1 MLNSP
6 TSDQPTRRGRA
17 VWGPVL
23 NTNFAI
29 MDETEAHL
37 SQAAIISPS
46 NASIKSS
53 NELDLKFK
61 TEEGSDL
68 IPFPSP
74 SLDNDFFPV
83 KQLDKRLMSN
93 DEDDMLE
100 YKEETFEIE
109 HEVRIVSEPE
119 PKSPV
124 ILDTD
129 SPRQRSTSLKLEV
142 NDECS
147 ENGSLKNSMLSPF
160 NRSIDSRDGLL
171 KFDSDMD
178 NSFKR
183 QSISARYLMKTQLQK
198 QQSEQKSPPIK
209 VEPVKAS
216 LELSSSIDVIAPVKI
231 NSTATSA
238 QFGLNSTAQIAA
250 DMLKIRRK
258 SSVLNAIP
266 HSSTS
271 PSISSLGSSSNLTT
285 QQLYNHHTESSLNK
299 TKTKSTSNEA
309 SSSSS
314 SKSNHLSVVSASGM
328 KRSPSVNSLNES
340 SNKPKTEPKTK
351 TTPVKQQNLT
361 KNHSL
366 NVPGKNN
373 ANGNNSTDSDESSNL
388 KKAVS
393 MLSLYSK
400 NQTSTNQ
407 RQSSSSGSPKHT
419 NSTPNS
425 SSSSITAGST
435 LLPPKTVRQIK
446 QRSAERQLTSSIIT
460 ISSKASTPTT
470 QTNPIETFTEQSKHL
485 RKLSNSVQNLA
496 QASNLPPQPPP
507 RSPSKSP
514 QLDTSKNEP
523 ICKSKKSSTQ
533 ELKAKRVAE
542 TITSA
547 KMSELLIIDQIKRLD
562 SDQMSSSSSHN
573 GDYIESN
580 QLDNDDNPNHQSN
593 QFQTSS
599 NSLTSSSSSSCSL
612 FENMNQGS
620 SINNDIH
627 LETSSNLNQTLT
639 KLDELGNSNEN
650 KLNKNELKL
659 NLNKSADL
667 SRPTELDFNSP
678 TSNSHLYNSGN
689 SSVNSNNISS
699 MMSSNYNGLKKPIT
713 FAAIAAA
720 NSPNAINVCSLTSS
734 TNAKNGNQL
743 TNDKIESILNEFKQ
757 NIYLLD
763 LIYNQVNEICFV
775 FFKL

>member
-1 MLNSP
+1 
-6 TSDQPTRRGRA
+6 
-17 VWGPVL
+17 
-23 NTNFAI
+23 

-46 NASIKSS
+46 SVSIKSS

-61 TEEGSDL
+61 TEEGSESSDL

-74 SLDNDFFPV
+74 SLDNDFFHV
-83 KQLDKRLMSN
+83 KQLDKRLMNN

-124 ILDTD
+124 LDTD

-209 VEPVKAS
+209 AEPVKAS

-271 PSISSLGSSSNLTT
+271 PSISSLGSSSNLAT

-309 SSSSS
+309 SSSS
-314 SKSNHLSVVSASGM
+314 KSNHLSVVGASGM

-340 SNKPKTEPKTK
+340 SNKTKTEPKAK
-351 TTPVKQQNLT
+351 TTPAKQQNLAN
-361 KNHSL
+361 KHSL
-366 NVPGKNN
+366 NVPGKTN

-407 RQSSSSGSPKHT
+407 RHGSTSGSPKHT

-460 ISSKASTPTT
+460 ISSNRPSLASTPTT

-496 QASNLPPQPPP
+496 QASNLPPQPP

-514 QLDTSKNEP
+514 QLDTCKNEP
-523 ICKSKKSSTQ
+523 IRKSKKASTQ
-533 ELKAKRVAE
+533 ELKVKRVAE

-627 LETSSNLNQTLT
+627 IETSSNLNQTLT
-639 KLDELGNSNEN
+639 KLDELGSSNEN

-678 TSNSHLYNSGN
+678 TSNSHLYNSSN

-763 LIYNQVNEICFV
+763 LIYNQVNAICFI
-775 FFKL
+775 FLRL